1 MNISAKADR
10 APQGGRRANSATLKR
25 AGIGVLSALM
35 ACAAAAP
42 GAAQPG
48 QASALISADFDKSQE
63 APTTSDARITVD
75 FASPRGTLFRADR
88 VNNLYPADQYEA
100 QLAADVAFINAQ
112 GLHGRIYRAWVS
124 DINFNPKTGQSDP
137 DLVGVFDPKTGKYDF
152 DSLTP
157 YLDQASRASDSILV
171 VLNLQSMVRAGWSPA
186 QTRPVIKT
194 IILELKRRYPK
205 IQYIEAMNEA
215 DHNLRKL
222 LTPEDLYRFYV
233 PFYQAVNEVN
243 AELRPR
249 TPLLLGGPNLGS
261 CGSPW
266 APSGPNNQQWLEKFL
281 DGYAADPD
289 PGKRLDFLSYH
300 AYGYFK
306 NQVTCSEYTPIR
318 PDPSVLA
325 QQRPRTEAELRK
337 RGLDVNI
344 PSFITEMGPYPGP
357 SYDNKEDP
365 RPDYLR
371 QAAAMASYTYWF
383 MESPKDVP
391 FQWMLR
397 HDTNGRKDQLV
408 TRGPVGQPIPTGIFT
423 PYGNQ
428 MLMFS
433 RLKDERVAARSSA
446 LAKGKGVYAIGT
458 KDNTGAA
465 VMIWNYQ
472 LTDAQSYQVK
482 IDLENLPANLRD
494 KPLRQRMFRID
505 DRTSN
510 YWSDPARANLQQIS
524 ATVVKPGGQHSLA
537 VELSPNALQLI
548 VLEPAS

>member
-1 MNISAKADR
+1 MV
-10 APQGGRRANSATLKR
+10 L
-25 AGIGVLSALM
+25 AGA
-35 ACAAAAP
+35 
-42 GAAQPG
+42 GAAQ
-48 QASALISADFDKSQE
+48 E
-63 APTTSDARITVD
+63 APPNATVTVD
-75 FASPRGTLFRADR
+75 FASSRGALFRAER
-88 VNNLYPADQYEA
+88 VNNLYPADQYKA
-100 QLAADVAFINAQ
+100 NLATDVRFINAQ

-137 DLVGVFDPKTGKYDF
+137 SLVGVFDPKTGKYDF
-152 DSLTP
+152 DSLRP
-157 YLDQASRASDSILV
+157 YLKQASLVSDSILV
-171 VLNLQSMVRAGWSPA
+171 VLNLQSMIRAGWTPV

-205 IQYIEAMNEA
+205 IKYIEAMNEA
-215 DHNLRKL
+215 DHNLRQFLK
-222 LTPEDLYRFYV
+222 PEDLYRFYV

-266 APSGPNNQQWLEKFL
+266 APPGPNNQQWLEKFL

-306 NQVTCSEYTPIR
+306 NQVKCSEYTPLR

-371 QAAAMASYTYWF
+371 QAAGMASYAYWF
-383 MESPKDVP
+383 MESPNDVP

-408 TRGPVGQPIPTGIFT
+408 SHGRDGKGVLNDTFT

-428 MLMFS
+428 LLMLS
-433 RLKDERVAARSSA
+433 KLKNERVAAQSSGLEA
-446 LAKGKGVYAIGT
+446 GKGVYAIAT
-458 KDNTGAA
+458 KDGTGAA
-465 VMIWNYQ
+465 VMVWNYQ
-472 LTDAQSYQVK
+472 HTGVEPYRVT
-482 IDLENLPANLRD
+482 IDMGRLPSNLRG
-494 KPLRQRMFRID
+494 KRLCERLFRID
-505 DRTSN
+505 DKVSN
-510 YWSDPARANLQQIS
+510 YWGNPATANLQQTS
-524 ATVVKPGGQHSLA
+524 AKVIAPGERYSLTVDLT
-537 VELSPNALQLI
+537 PNALELVSI
-548 VLEPAS
+548 EVAGKCGKK